1 MADHSESLQR
11 IVDRALEDP
20 KFLGRLS
27 RDPEGVAKAEKL
39 DLTSEDVE
47 ALRNASGSEK
57 KMVEALNSRL
67 SRKGIV
73 RRVP

>member
-1 MADHSESLQR
+1 MADQSETLQR

-39 DLTSEDVE
+39 DLTSEDIE
-47 ALRNASGSEK
+47 ALRKASGSEK
-57 KMVEALNSRL
+57 KMVEALNSRV
-67 SRKGIV
+67 SRRKGI
-73 RRVP
+73 RIP